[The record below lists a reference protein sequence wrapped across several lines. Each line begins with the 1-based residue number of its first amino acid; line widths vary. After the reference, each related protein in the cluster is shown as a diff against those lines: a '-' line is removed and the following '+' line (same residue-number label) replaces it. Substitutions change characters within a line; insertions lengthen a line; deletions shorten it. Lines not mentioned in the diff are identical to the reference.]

1 MKNKNTLIL
10 VLVIVLV
17 VALVVLACTVI
28 NSMFPK
34 AAPIS
39 CPSADSIT
47 SFLLIQ
53 NDGSSTSVATDDFD
67 EFLQN
72 ILNAQPTRIWSVQ
85 DYPSVQ
91 TYYTI
96 EIGTSDR
103 FYRYFIYTENSQ
115 VYIEHPYEGI
125 YKTTQYFLDAI
136 TEYFDK

>member
-17 VALVVLACTVI
+17 VALVILACAVI

-47 SFLLIQ
+47 SFLIIQ
-53 NDGSSTSVATDDFD
+53 NDGSSTSIDTAYFD

-96 EIGTSDR
+96 EIGAPDR

-115 VYIEHPYEGI
+115 VYIEHPYEGV
-125 YKTTQYFLDAI
+125 YKTTQHFLDSVA
-136 TEYFDK
+136 EYFN

>member
-1 MKNKNTLIL
+1 MKNKNSLIL

-17 VALVVLACTVI
+17 VALVVLACAVI
-28 NSMFPK
+28 NSIFPE

-39 CPSADSIT
+39 YPDENSIT

-53 NDGSSTSVATDDFD
+53 NDGSSVRVDTADCDK
-67 EFLQN
+67 FLQN
-72 ILNAQPTRIWSVQ
+72 IRNTQPTRIWSVQ

-96 EIGTSDR
+96 EIGTPDR

-115 VYIEHPYEGI
+115 VYIEHPYEGV
-125 YKTTQYFLDAI
+125 YKTTQHFLDSVA
-136 TEYFDK
+136 EYFN